1 MDYQV
6 YSAYDRRV
14 VFEGSKADCWR
25 WLMAQ
30 GEVINGAI
38 YYRTWTEN
46 GDTYYDM
53 GTVYIFNQQ
62 QKVIDNAAAK
72 MYNNYIR

>member
-14 VFEGSKADCWR
+14 VFSGSKTDCWN

-30 GEVINGAI
+30 GEKINGVV
-38 YYRTWTEN
+38 YYRTWAEN

-53 GTVYIFNQQ
+53 GTVYIFNE
-62 QKVIDNAAAK
+62 
-72 MYNNYIR
+72 